1 MFRTE
6 QRANRQWSK
15 LRKMYESM
23 QPKGACTPGESIR
36 REEESGKGVRR
47 VAGLLVTSPRE
58 IASAI
63 SRGEAKPLHHVK
75 VARHRRGTK
84 GSAVGPPPALAPRAR
99 AHPSVTPRQLVTY
112 DTS

>member
-36 REEESGKGVRR
+36 REEESGKGVRS
-47 VAGLLVTSPRE
+47 VAGLLVTSPRD
-58 IASAI
+58 IAPAI

-75 VARHRRGTK
+75 VAPHRRGQER
-84 GSAVGPPPALAPRAR
+84 AVVR
-99 AHPSVTPRQLVTY
+99 HPT
-112 DTS
+112 

>member
-1 MFRTE
+1 M
-6 QRANRQWSK
+6 
-15 LRKMYESM
+15 
-23 QPKGACTPGESIR
+23 PGE
-36 REEESGKGVRR
+36 EENSKKVKS
-47 VAGLLVTSPRE
+47 VAGLLVTPPPD

-75 VARHRRGTK
+75 VARHRRGKK